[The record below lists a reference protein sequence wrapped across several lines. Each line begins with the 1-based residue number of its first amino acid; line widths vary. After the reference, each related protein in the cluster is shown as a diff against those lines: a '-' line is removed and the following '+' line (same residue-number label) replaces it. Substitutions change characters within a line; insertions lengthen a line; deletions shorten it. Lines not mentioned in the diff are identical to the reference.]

1 MIGEASRSYTWT
13 FAICP
18 NRIGIDLSVIGEL
31 QQDIASTPLQQ
42 QGLLYGTS
50 RPGTTEIHG
59 RDPLPVFGRE
69 EFGQA
74 RSKNSRQVLGYYV
87 IREGSAFVLSDAE
100 IGMARECFRNPA
112 SVVLLIE
119 RRTDGPAQGTFFFW
133 RGDAFVYNLPVP
145 FPIDAALLA
154 GGWDVR
160 ALARET
166 ALAGQ
171 RNFAYP
177 GVRKRRG
184 RSGLIAA
191 AAVAIGVLLGGWWA
205 YRAPDRA
212 AATDTISLAP
222 APAAAAL
229 PAQKRGD
236 LEISWDPLG
245 PAISTATAGVLQIDD
260 GGIRR
265 QIPLTLSEL
274 RFGSVVYS
282 PATDRLRV
290 ALSVRQLDGSTF
302 EADVY
307 SRSATAAPADSL
319 PKPESIA
326 RSHEPVLPPPEKPS
340 LRPDPSAAPPPSVRP
355 AVVQAQHVSLKRF
368 SLESALA
375 PVPRPPVVFDPHD
388 LPPAATPPLTVTPK
402 LPAVL
407 AASVLPAPVLT
418 APVLPAPPRSPLRSG
433 RIIWTGTLPRRG
445 VVELDGK
452 TVSVGSLAGTLPGAP
467 VSLMVYPAEFSDH
480 GLVVYITDASRHN
493 KTEPPSAGNGWNR
506 ITYEWDPER
515 VRQLTVLEAPN
526 ASNKFNRLAL
536 RSDARRCTMILI
548 DWATK

>member
-1 MIGEASRSYTWT
+1 MVPLSTTRYNSPQVNGVIGEASRSYTWT

-31 QQDIASTPLQQ
+31 QQDVASTSLQQ
-42 QGLLYGTS
+42 QGLLYGTA

-74 RSKNSRQVLGYYV
+74 RANSSRQVLGYYL
-87 IREGSAFVLSDAE
+87 IREGGAFVLSDAE
-100 IGMARECFRNPA
+100 IGLAKECFRNPA

-119 RRTDGPAQGTFFFW
+119 RRTGGPAQGTFFFW

-154 GGWDVR
+154 DGWDVR

-166 ALAGQ
+166 ALASQ

-177 GVRKRRG
+177 GVSKRRG

-205 YRAPDRA
+205 YREPNRA
-212 AATDTISLAP
+212 AANDTISPAS

-236 LEISWDPLG
+236 LEIFWDPLG
-245 PAISTATAGVLQIDD
+245 PAISTATAGVLLIDD

-274 RFGSVVYS
+274 RFGSVEYS

-290 ALSVRQLDGSTF
+290 ALAVRQLDGSTF
-302 EADVY
+302 EADAY
-307 SRSATAAPADSL
+307 SRSATAAPAYSL

-326 RSHEPVLPPPEKPS
+326 RSHEPAPPPPEKPAVT
-340 LRPDPSAAPPPSVRP
+340 PDPSAAQPPSAMP
-355 AVVQAQHVSLKRF
+355 AVVQAQPASLKRF
-368 SLESALA
+368 SLESVAA
-375 PVPRPPVVFDPHD
+375 AVPRPPVVFDS
-388 LPPAATPPLTVTPK
+388 PPAATPPLTVTPK
-402 LPAVL
+402 LPAAL
-407 AASVLPAPVLT
+407 AAVDPAG
-418 APVLPAPPRSPLRSG
+418 APAVAPAFRADHLDGNTAPPRSSRNGWQDRLG
-433 RIIWTGTLPRRG
+433 RIVGRHSPWRTGEPDGLSGGILGPWLGGVHHGCLP
-445 VVELDGK
+445 
-452 TVSVGSLAGTLPGAP
+452 A
-467 VSLMVYPAEFSDH
+467 
-480 GLVVYITDASRHN
+480 
-493 KTEPPSAGNGWNR
+493 
-506 ITYEWDPER
+506 
-515 VRQLTVLEAPN
+515 
-526 ASNKFNRLAL
+526 
-536 RSDARRCTMILI
+536 
-548 DWATK
+548 